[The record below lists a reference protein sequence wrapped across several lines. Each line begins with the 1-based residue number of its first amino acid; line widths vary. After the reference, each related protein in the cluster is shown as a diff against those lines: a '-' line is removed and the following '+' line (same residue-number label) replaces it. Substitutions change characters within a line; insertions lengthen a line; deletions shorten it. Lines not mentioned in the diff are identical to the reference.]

1 MASLFVNEFESLGDS
16 CEFGFVQRHYGSEPL
31 GLLRW
36 AGTSVEG
43 LTKALQA
50 RFAGLYR
57 LEDIEPFTTNLVRD
71 VKYDIRLHTEMPIE
85 ASPGGLRFAL
95 TGEALREA
103 HAKELQ
109 HVEFLVDKFLD
120 AMEDGDRIY
129 VYRINAGLSVEQMK
143 ALHRALSSS
152 SPQRLLVVVCATAE
166 YPNGMVRLLDRNL
179 KVAGLYRL
187 ADYEHTEDA
196 PFDAWRLVCETAAAT
211 PWDPAE
217 TPSTDF
223 TVPSWSPAPS
233 LSLDIVRRQIVEG
246 VYRGMFSRRSDTNGG
261 RDCYETLRH
270 LGLEQGLE
278 QIICGGM
285 DSAEFLAKAG

>member
-1 MASLFVNEFESLGDS
+1 MESSFVNTFESLGDN

-43 LTKALQA
+43 LARALEA
-50 RFAGLYR
+50 RFADLYR

-85 ASPGGLRFAL
+85 ASPRGLRFAL
-95 TGEALREA
+95 TGEALRQA

-120 AMEDGDRIY
+120 AMDDGERIY
-129 VYRINAGLSVEQMK
+129 LYKVNAGLSVEQMQT
-143 ALHRALSSS
+143 LHRALSSTS
-152 SPQRLLVVVCATAE
+152 QQRLLVVVCATAD
-166 YPNGMVRLLDRNL
+166 YPNGLVRLLDRGL

-187 ADYEHTEDA
+187 ADYNHSEDA
-196 PFDAWRLVCETAAAT
+196 PLDAWRLVCETAAAT

-217 TPSTDF
+217 TPSTEF
-223 TVPSWSPAPS
+223 AAPPWHPAPT
-233 LSLDIVRRQIVEG
+233 LSLDAVRRQVVEG
-246 VYRGMFSRRSDTNGG
+246 VYRGMFSRRPDTNGG
-261 RDCYETLRH
+261 RDCYDTLRH
-270 LGLEQGLE
+270 RGLEQGLD
-278 QIICGGM
+278 QIIRGGL
-285 DSAEFLAKAG
+285 DSAEFRSKAG